1 MPLIGGRHKC
11 RHVLGGD
18 NSAQKREEV
27 DRYRT
32 ATDDALQQINRCIGY
47 LAATKQGRIASSL
60 SVDLEHIRSNL
71 LGRAPQ
77 SVPTTDPEAGQESA
91 WASPRVTRLATRLRP
106 HPEPQFRRPAPCVV
120 P

>member
-1 MPLIGGRHKC
+1 MTEERVRQLEAE
-11 RHVLGGD
+11 VLHLM
-18 NSAQKREEV
+18 EEV

-32 ATDDALQQINRCIGY
+32 ATDDALQQINWCIGY

-60 SVDLEHIRSNL
+60 SANREHIRSNL

-91 WASPRVTRLATRLRP
+91 
-106 HPEPQFRRPAPCVV
+106 
-120 P
+120 